1 MQLDDLRPW
10 RATLAAPSAQP
21 WSGATLLYAG
31 QLERGGGS
39 AQRRGA
45 LARLGFDC
53 RDVDFLPFMQWGP
66 KVLRAATRL
75 TAFGPSIAR
84 LNETIKSAIETH
96 RPQILW
102 VDRGI
107 WIYPETLRFARRAG
121 VSLLVHFSPDPM
133 FVVHDTR
140 HLRASVPLYD
150 VCITPKEYEL
160 NAYARHGARR
170 TMLVPTAYD
179 PNQHHPVPDGER
191 DQLAPFASD
200 VCFIGHYESSYEEIL
215 GALVPLRVRVSIWGP
230 RWSWQCRDRTV
241 RSWIR
246 GDYAA
251 GRDYARAVWASKMA
265 LGLISAMCPDPMT
278 ARNIELAAM
287 RQCQVAPRRSEVGEV
302 FRDGESILLCGT
314 PSEFREAVRRC
325 LDSTDLRSGLAERA
339 ERRVR
344 DLGLDVDTVMRRVV
358 GLLPHPAIRALRS
371 AVRSPLSAVGA

>member
-1 MQLDDLRPW
+1 MW
-10 RATLAAPSAQP
+10 H
-21 WSGATLLYAG
+21 GATLLYAG

-45 LARLGFDC
+45 LERLGFDC

-75 TAFGPSIAR
+75 VACGPSIVR
-84 LNETIKSAIETH
+84 LNESIRAAIEEH
-96 RPQILW
+96 KPQILW

-107 WIYPETLRFARRAG
+107 WIYPETLAFARRAG

-160 NAYARHGARR
+160 NAYAHHGARR

-179 PNQHHPVPDGER
+179 PNVHHAVPADER
-191 DQLAPFASD
+191 AHLEPFASD
-200 VCFIGHYESSYEEIL
+200 VCFIGHYEPSYEAIL
-215 GALVPLRVRVSIWGP
+215 SALVPLQVRVAIWGP
-230 RWSWQCRDRTV
+230 RWSWQCRDRVV

-251 GRDYARAVWASKMA
+251 GRDYARAVWASKLA
-265 LGLISAMCPDPMT
+265 LGLISRLCPDPMT

-287 RQCQVAPRRSEVGEV
+287 RQCQIAPRRSEVAEV
-302 FRDGESILLCGT
+302 FRDGENILLCDT
-314 PSEFREAVRRC
+314 PHDFRDAVRRC
-325 LDSTDLRSGLAERA
+325 LDSDSLRTTLASSA

-344 DLGLDVDTVMRRVV
+344 DLGLDVDTVMRRVIA
-358 GLLPHPAIRALRS
+358 LLPSPAERALAS
-371 AVRSPLSAVGA
+371 